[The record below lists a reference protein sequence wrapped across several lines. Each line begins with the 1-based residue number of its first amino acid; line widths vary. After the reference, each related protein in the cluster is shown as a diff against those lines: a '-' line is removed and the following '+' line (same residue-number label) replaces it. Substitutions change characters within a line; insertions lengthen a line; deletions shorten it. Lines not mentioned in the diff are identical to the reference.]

1 MSYFRSNSYIEY
13 ESNSD
18 KNEALSVKEY
28 LNEINPH
35 LKDIINNLKESDTW
49 KIQLTIVNK
58 FISSLSR

>member
-13 ESNSD
+13 ESNGD
-18 KNEALSVKEY
+18 KNEALSVKEC

>member
-13 ESNSD
+13 ESNGD
-18 KNEALSVKEY
+18 KNEALSFKEY